1 MRISRLEIQAFG
13 PFANREVID
22 FDELSSQGLF
32 LLNGPTGAGK
42 TSVLDAICFALYG
55 TVPGARQDGKRLRSD
70 HADPAT
76 VPEVVCRFSASG
88 RTFEVTR
95 NPAWQRPSSR
105 AAKGTTP
112 EQAKTLLRELIN
124 GEWLQK
130 SSRND
135 EAGQEITELLGM
147 NAKQFTRV
155 VMLPQGEFAAFLRSD
170 ANDRQELL
178 QQLFGTERFKSVEQ
192 QLLADAAVAKEQL
205 SRAESGVELI
215 LHKASDEAAK
225 YPAPEADEVDGGE
238 PEGNG
243 PNETTTSVVDSP
255 DGTLEEDD
263 GTAGELDDRARL
275 AGWVQQITGLAQAAA
290 DQSVQAR
297 SRAAA
302 ARTEHQE
309 LSGRLA
315 RFDKLTAAQRAG
327 EDLAGQT
334 QLHADR
340 IGKRRLHRAAELLQ
354 SRLSS
359 AEEAVSAHTKCA
371 ELSADRR
378 RPLLEHPFC
387 AGILTSPGEENGQT
401 LSVELLSESERGL
414 NGQLAVLE
422 ALVPE
427 ERDLQEKQGQLV
439 RLESEETA
447 VLDKAERMRHR
458 SAELDSEIA
467 AAKLR
472 LDESSALAGTVEQAK
487 AEEQRAR
494 SVVAAIR
501 SCTVKREQEQQ
512 LSAEYRRLQDGYL
525 GAKSRWLELLQKR
538 LEHAAGEL
546 AASLEDDTACPVCGS
561 TEHPEPSELRAA
573 ARNAGEEEE
582 DARQKQ
588 EAAELRVKEAGTR
601 WRSVQQEVAVLESQ
615 GGGSDLA
622 DAESKAGQ
630 ATASAEA
637 ATKAAQ
643 QQATAKEKL
652 SALEEEARTVTE
664 SGQEVAA
671 AAAELRMGMKSIKA
685 AVQALEEKLTL
696 ARGNHASLQERVEDL
711 RGLGQQMAACLQALR
726 AEENA
731 VAHMEKLA
739 AELAD
744 AIAGSAF
751 QSADEVRTA
760 LLPADDAAGLEA
772 AIEAHESEQH
782 RVRVLFEDAEVG
794 RAIEEE
800 AAAEAIPDESQ
811 VREKLE
817 IVHTCTESAEEASV
831 AQRMLEASLQQLKA
845 LQSQLEEA
853 LATVEPVREHSELL
867 SGLAD
872 LARGSG
878 ENGYKMTLNAY
889 VLAARLEQV
898 ALCATERLATMTSG
912 RYSLVYDDSRAARG
926 AKSGL
931 GLQVVDEWTGRQRD
945 TSTLSGGESFMASLA
960 LALGLA
966 DVVQHESGG
975 VDIETLFVDEGF
987 GSLDEDALEQVMD
1000 ALEGLRD
1007 GGRVVGLVS
1016 HVPEMKLRIPA
1027 QLQVLKSRTGS
1038 TLRMREP
1045 ALAEA

>member
-22 FDELSSQGLF
+22 FDQLSSQGLF

-70 HADPAT
+70 HADAVT
-76 VPEVVCRFSASG
+76 VPEVVCKFSASG

-95 NPAWQRPSSR
+95 SPAWQRPSSR

-112 EQAKTLLRELIN
+112 EQAKTLLRELVD
-124 GEWLQK
+124 GEWVEK

-135 EAGQEITELLGM
+135 EAGQEITDLLGM
-147 NAKQFTRV
+147 TAKQFTRV

-170 ANDRQELL
+170 AKDRQELL

-192 QLLADAAVAKEQL
+192 QLLADAAAAKDQL

-215 LHKASDEAAK
+215 LHKAGDEAAK
-225 YPAPEADEVDGGE
+225 YPAPEAVEVDG
-238 PEGNG
+238 
-243 PNETTTSVVDSP
+243 
-255 DGTLEEDD
+255 DGT
-263 GTAGELDDRARL
+263 TGELDERARL
-275 AGWVQQITGLAQAAA
+275 AGWVQQIAGFAQAAA
-290 DQSVQAR
+290 DQSAQAR
-297 SRAAA
+297 ARAAA

-315 RFDKLTAAQRAG
+315 RFDKLTAARRAR
-327 EDLAGQT
+327 EDLAGQAE
-334 QLHADR
+334 LHADR
-340 IGKRRLHRAAELLQ
+340 IGYRRLHRAAELLQ

-378 RPLLEHPFC
+378 RSLLGHPSC
-387 AGILTSPGEENGQT
+387 AGILTSPGGENGQT
-401 LSVELLSESERGL
+401 LSVELLSESERAL

-427 ERDLQEKQGQLV
+427 ERDLQEKQDRLV
-439 RLESEETA
+439 RLEGEETA
-447 VLDKAERMRHR
+447 ALDKAERMRLR
-458 SAELDSEIA
+458 GAELDPEIA

-472 LDESSALAGTVEQAK
+472 FDECRALAATVEQAK

-494 SVVAAIR
+494 AVVAAIR
-501 SCTVKREQEQQ
+501 SCAVKQEQEQQ
-512 LSAEYRRLQDGYL
+512 LSAEYRQLQDGYL
-525 GAKSRWLELLQKR
+525 GAKSRWLELLRKR

-546 AASLEDDTACPVCGS
+546 AASLQDDAPCPVCGS
-561 TEHPEPSELRAA
+561 TEHPKPSELRAA
-573 ARNAGEEEE
+573 ARNAGEDEEN
-582 DARQKQ
+582 ARQEQ
-588 EAAELRVKEAGTR
+588 ETAELRAKEAETR
-601 WRSVQQEVAVLESQ
+601 WRSVQQEAAVLESQ
-615 GGGSDLA
+615 GGGLDLA
-622 DAESKAGQ
+622 DAGSQAAQ

-637 ATKAAQ
+637 AAEAER
-643 QQATAKEKL
+643 QQAIAAKTL
-652 SALEEEARTVTE
+652 SALEEEARTVAQ
-664 SGQEVAA
+664 SGQELTA
-671 AAAELRMGMKSIKA
+671 AAAELRMEMKSIRA
-685 AVQALEEKLTL
+685 GIQTLEEKLTL
-696 ARGNHASLQERVEDL
+696 ARGSHGSLQERVEDF
-711 RGLGQQMAACLQALR
+711 RGLGQQMAGCLQALR

-731 VAHMEKLA
+731 AIQMEKLST
-739 AELAD
+739 ELTD

-751 QSADEVRTA
+751 QSADEARTA
-760 LLPADDAAGLEA
+760 LLPADDAADLEA
-772 AIEAHESEQH
+772 AIDAYESEQH
-782 RVRVLFEDAEVG
+782 RVRALFEDAEVV
-794 RAIEEE
+794 RAVEEE
-800 AAAEAIPDESQ
+800 TAAETVPDESQ
-811 VREKLE
+811 VTQQLE
-817 IVHTCTESAEEASV
+817 IVHSCTESSEEA
-831 AQRMLEASLQQLKA
+831 ALEQRMLEASLLQLNT
-845 LQSQLEEA
+845 LQSKLDEA
-853 LATVEPVREHSELL
+853 LTAVEPVREHCGLL

-931 GLQVVDEWTGRQRD
+931 GLQVVDEWTGHQRD

-1045 ALAEA
+1045 ALA